1 MRVIHLNAGR
11 QIFACA
17 ALAVIVSSG
26 LATAADR
33 FPFDQELL
41 LDAAPMRPA
50 KRMPILTVEPNGNA
64 KIDLWCRTVPARVE
78 ISDATI
84 KIEAGPLPEDLPA
97 MQSAGQCTPGRIK
110 ADEEMLASI
119 VQVTE
124 WHPGRRCDP
133 AVRAGNDEIPPGD
146 QLAAGAAGP
155 KNSRP
160 HP

>member
-1 MRVIHLNAGR
+1 MRVIHPNAGR

-17 ALAVIVSSG
+17 ALAVILSSG
-26 LATAADR
+26 LATAADQ

-97 MQSAGQCTPGRIK
+97 IQSAGQCTPERMQ
-110 ADEEMLASI
+110 ADEEMLAAL
-119 VQVTE
+119 VQVTS
-124 WHPGRRCDP
+124 WRREGES
-133 AVRAGNDEIPPGD
+133 VVLEG
-146 QLAAGAAGP
+146 
-155 KNSRP
+155 SRELKFRTSD
-160 HP
+160 H

>member
-1 MRVIHLNAGR
+1 MRVIHLDAGR

-17 ALAVIVSSG
+17 ALAVVLSSG
-26 LATAADR
+26 LATAADL

-84 KIEAGPLPEDLPA
+84 KIEAGQLPEDLPA
-97 MQSAGQCTPGRIK
+97 MQSAGQCTPERMQ
-110 ADEEMLASI
+110 ADEEMLASL
-119 VQVTE
+119 VQVTG
-124 WHPGRRCDP
+124 WRREGER
-133 AVRAGNDEIPPGD
+133 VVLEGSKELKFRAGD
-146 QLAAGAAGP
+146 
-155 KNSRP
+155 
-160 HP
+160 H

>member
-17 ALAVIVSSG
+17 ALAVILSSG
-26 LATAADR
+26 LATAADQ

-41 LDAAPMRPA
+41 FDSAPMRPA

-84 KIEAGPLPEDLPA
+84 KIEAGQLPEDLPA
-97 MQSAGQCTPGRIK
+97 MQSAGQCTPERMQ
-110 ADEEMLASI
+110 ADEEMLAAL
-119 VQVTE
+119 VQVTG
-124 WHPGRRCDP
+124 WRREGEG
-133 AVRAGNDEIPPGD
+133 VVLEGSRELKFRASD
-146 QLAAGAAGP
+146 
-155 KNSRP
+155 
-160 HP
+160 H

>member
-1 MRVIHLNAGR
+1 MRVIHLDAGR

-17 ALAVIVSSG
+17 ALAVILSSG
-26 LATAADR
+26 LATAADQ

-50 KRMPILTVEPNGNA
+50 KRMPVLTVEPNGNA

-97 MQSAGQCTPGRIK
+97 MQGTGQCTPERMQ
-110 ADEEMLASI
+110 ADEEMLAAL
-119 VQVTE
+119 VQVTG
-124 WHPGRRCDP
+124 WRREGEG
-133 AVRAGNDEIPPGD
+133 VVLEGSRELKFRASD
-146 QLAAGAAGP
+146 
-155 KNSRP
+155 
-160 HP
+160 H

>member
-1 MRVIHLNAGR
+1 MRVIHLDAGR

-17 ALAVIVSSG
+17 ALAVILSSG
-26 LATAADR
+26 LATAADQ

-97 MQSAGQCTPGRIK
+97 MQSAGQCTPERMQ
-110 ADEEMLASI
+110 ADEEMLAALA
-119 VQVTE
+119 QVTG
-124 WHPGRRCDP
+124 WRREGEG
-133 AVRAGNDEIPPGD
+133 VVLEGSKEFKFRASD
-146 QLAAGAAGP
+146 
-155 KNSRP
+155 
-160 HP
+160 H

>member
-17 ALAVIVSSG
+17 ALAIILSSG
-26 LATAADR
+26 LATAADQ

-41 LDAAPMRPA
+41 LDTAPMRPA

-97 MQSAGQCTPGRIK
+97 MQSAGQCTPERMQ
-110 ADEEMLASI
+110 ADEEMLAAL
-119 VQVTE
+119 VQVTRH
-124 WHPGRRCDP
+124 WRT
-133 AVRAGNDEIPPGD
+133 NDEQADKVRVSIALLNLD
-146 QLAAGAAGP
+146 L
-155 KNSRP
+155 RV
-160 HP
+160 